1 MLVTTTSPRTA
12 DPEAQR
18 AAHAS
23 VVPSIAGVPWWG
35 VVLISIVGVVLGLVI
50 GTTDFAD
57 GVPTTLWIFF
67 LAGTVIAVL
76 AARRQTVFTGM
87 VQPPLVLAVAT
98 FVASRLSADADNT
111 SAALDVVKTFPL
123 MATATAVAVVLG
135 VARLFA
141 QPLRQ
146 HTSDPP
152 AGPAGQSGLDRP
164 ANPPHGTR

>member
-1 MLVTTTSPRTA
+1 MTTTSPRPA
-12 DPEAQR
+12 DADAKQ

-35 VVLISIVGVVLGLVI
+35 VVLISIVGVVLGLLI

-57 GVPTTLWIFF
+57 GVPTALWIFF

-98 FVASRLSADADNT
+98 FIGSRFSADGDNT

-141 QPLRQ
+141 QPLGRQ
-146 HTSDPP
+146 NAGRAGDP
-152 AGPAGQSGLDRP
+152 AGRNPADRP
-164 ANPPHGTR
+164 VARPEGNR

>member
-1 MLVTTTSPRTA
+1 M
-12 DPEAQR
+12 
-18 AAHAS
+18 
-23 VVPSIAGVPWWG
+23 VPSIAGVPWWG

-50 GTTDFAD
+50 GTTDFAE
-57 GVPTTLWIFF
+57 GVPTALWIFF

-98 FVASRLSADADNT
+98 FVASRLSADGDNT

-141 QPLRQ
+141 QPLRR
-146 HTSDPP
+146 HTSEP
-152 AGPAGQSGLDRP
+152 ASRSTGSAGESAPGRP
-164 ANPPHGTR
+164 ANPPRGTR